1 MIEKRLSNSKFRKY
15 FSFFE
20 FYYYVAKRSP
30 KQYSLAYNNQMDYL
44 AILMTPLILFI
55 LSMFPFL
62 FVGNS
67 WTLAIFLLFGL
78 MLPFNLLFTHTV
90 ISKGREIE
98 REKFRKIQEEREYAR
113 RVEENLRRQSERDE
127 QIRRRREEE
136 NRRATQHRRN
146 SEANTEKQI
155 IRLYAV
161 LGINPTTDINVIKK
175 AYRHKAKQHHPDMG
189 GDKLSFTNVNRAYEM
204 ILKIIERK

>member
-1 MIEKRLSNSKFRKY
+1 MIEKLLSNSKLRKY
-15 FSFFE
+15 LSFFE

-30 KQYSLAYNNQMDYL
+30 KQYSIANGNAINYL
-44 AILMTPLILFI
+44 TVLMTPLVLW
-55 LSMFPFL
+55 LLVM
-62 FVGNS
+62 N
-67 WTLAIFLLFGL
+67 WFLLTGSGFALIAFITFGIAL
-78 MLPFNLLFTHTV
+78 ILNLVFTHSV
-90 ISKGREIE
+90 ISKAREIE

-136 NRRATQHRRN
+136 NRRATQHRRS

-175 AYRHKAKQHHPDMG
+175 AYRQKAKQHHPDIG
-189 GDKLSFTNVNRAYEM
+189 GDELAFTNVNRAYEM
-204 ILKIIERK
+204 ILKIIQ